1 MIFQSSQQLPN
12 RFSMDNYIVILH
24 VFPNWVVFGIHINHS
39 NGTTQQL
46 SDNNADMEETLTA
59 SLSLL
64 VKANIGFDI
73 PIIGC
78 VTCVNELDASGVGGG
93 KGH

>member
-1 MIFQSSQQLPN
+1 MIFQSSQLLPN
-12 RFSMDNYIVILH
+12 RFIMDSYIGIWQ
-24 VFPNWVVFGIHINHS
+24 VFPNWLVFGIHINRS

-46 SDNNADMEETLTA
+46 SDNNTDMEETLTA

-78 VTCVNELDASGVGGG
+78 VTCVNDS
-93 KGH
+93 